1 MDWNII
7 KSGKYEVTD
16 DFIAKI
22 EQEAEEE
29 HIISPEWDIFC
40 VRFGEL
46 VDEYEYCSDFF
57 IADVQE
63 ELEQYQDIRSVLS
76 MTRKDAYRFLNSVYL
91 EGFREFK
98 VMSRT
103 DEEVCFYGSSN
114 VYLKAEDEDIFTFC
128 DEYEYLS
135 GRRFP
140 PNRYRGKQ
148 NELYDC
154 ITNEFCGYTGEI
166 IDFIIKSDDM
176 GEEEVF
182 GDIRIRIFSKY

>member
-1 MDWNII
+1 MDWEMI
-7 KSGKYEVTD
+7 KSGNYKVTD
-16 DFIAKI
+16 DFVEKV
-22 EQEAEEE
+22 EEE
-29 HIISPEWDIFC
+29 CVSEGIFSYEWEIFC

-46 VDEYEYCSDFF
+46 IEEYEFCSDEFLT
-57 IADVQE
+57 DVQE
-63 ELEQYQDIRSVLS
+63 ELEQYQSTASVLE
-76 MTRKDAYRFLNSVYL
+76 MNEKEAYRFLNSVYL
-91 EGFREFK
+91 EGYREFK
-98 VMSRT
+98 VMCRT

-114 VYLKAEDEDIFTFC
+114 IYIKECDEDFFTFS
-128 DEYEYLS
+128 DEYEYLF

-154 ITNEFCGYTGEI
+154 IINEFCDNSSEI

-176 GEEEVF
+176 GEQEVF